1 MQSVNVKLPSS
12 RGTEMAGTIDF
23 PDSPPIAYAIFAH
36 CFAGSRHT
44 PGAARTAKQLTEF
57 GIATLRFD
65 FPGLGQSAGEFGDT
79 TFSQNVDDIH
89 AAAAWLTEH
98 YSAPQLLMGHSL
110 GGAAALKAA
119 TTMKSL
125 KAVATPVSYTHLTLP
140 TILLV

>member
-1 MQSVNVKLPSS
+1 
-12 RGTEMAGTIDF
+12 MAGTIDF

-89 AAAAWLTEH
+89 AAAALPPRHVPTH
-98 YSAPQLLMGHSL
+98 RRPG
-110 GGAAALKAA
+110 
-119 TTMKSL
+119 
-125 KAVATPVSYTHLTLP
+125 TPHCGTCCHVLQW
-140 TILLV
+140 